1 MLTLIII
8 ILCVSFILYALLGG
22 ADFGAGIIE
31 TFLGKKSEETVS
43 RAMAP
48 VWEANHVWLIL
59 AVVILFTAFPLIYSS
74 LSLVL
79 HIPLMIVLIGIIC
92 RGTAFTFRKYDV
104 MQGNAHKYYSF
115 LFKLSSFITPL
126 FLGIILGAMILGR
139 ITFSDRVGFAEK
151 FISPWFN
158 TFCLAMGIFSA
169 SLFSYI
175 AAVFLVG
182 EAENETEKKKYSRLS
197 KRAMVITVLMGI
209 TIFILAETENLH
221 LTGAMLRSIA
231 GMIMVLFATLACPVI
246 WDLLNKKT
254 HNTRYLRI
262 AVGVQV
268 SAIIIAWF
276 CIQFP
281 IIIRVNSGEHLT
293 LANTHSPSA
302 TLKYL
307 LIALI
312 AGLLLIVPAFI
323 YLFKVFKVPH
333 D

>member
-8 ILCVSFILYALLGG
+8 ILCASFLLYALLGG

-31 TFLGKKSEETVS
+31 TFVGKKGEETVS

-59 AVVILFTAFPLIYSS
+59 AVVILFTAFPSIYSS

-104 MQGNAHKYYSF
+104 MQGNAHKYYSV

-139 ITFSDRVGFAEK
+139 ITFSDRAGFAEK

-158 TFCLAMGIFSA
+158 TFCIAMGIFSA

-175 AAVFLVG
+175 AAIFLVG
-182 EAENETEKKKYSRLS
+182 EAQNETEKKKYSLLS
-197 KRAMVITVLMGI
+197 KQSMVITVLMGI
-209 TIFILAETENLH
+209 AIFILAETENLH
-221 LTGAMLRSIA
+221 LAGAMLQSEA
-231 GMIMVLFATLACPVI
+231 GMIMVLFATLACSVI
-246 WDLLNKKT
+246 WKLLNRKT
-254 HNTRYLRI
+254 DNTRFLRI
-262 AVGVQV
+262 AVAIQV
-268 SAIIIAWF
+268 SAIIIGWF

-281 IIIRVNSGEHLT
+281 IIIRVSSGEHLT
-293 LANTHSPSA
+293 LSNTHSPSA

-312 AGLLLIVPAFI
+312 AGLLLIIPAFI
-323 YLFKVFKVPH
+323 YLFKVFKAKH
-333 D
+333 N